1 MATRWQVPREV
12 PWHTPFPLPAD
23 TAEVLMERGGAC
35 DNLSLLMNRLLAY
48 AVGRGRAN
56 LVREFQDRR
65 ALVLD
70 YTLQA
75 ELIAALQARWEAL
88 AQSLDALTFR
98 ASPEWRVV
106 IGLGSN
112 RLLEGGM
119 TLHQTLGVP
128 LVPASALKGVARRY
142 AAAVAEASADVIHVL
157 FGEEPPAS
165 KQGELIFLD
174 GIPNGPPHLERDVMN
189 PHYARYYGGLGQVP
203 PADYLN
209 PRPVFFL
216 TIGRQSLYS
225 FGIASAT
232 GNAAVVERGREWLQQ
247 GLQQL
252 GIGAKTAAGY
262 GYWQLAAEA

>member
-1 MATRWQVPREV
+1 V

-35 DNLSLLMNRLLAY
+35 DNLSLLMHRLLAY
-48 AVGRGRAN
+48 ADVRGSAT

-70 YTLQA
+70 YTPLA
-75 ELIAALQARWEAL
+75 ELIAALHSRWEAM
-88 AQSLDALTFR
+88 ARSLGAVTFR

-112 RLLEGGM
+112 RLLEGGI

-128 LVPASALKGVARRY
+128 IVPASALKGVARRY
-142 AAAVAEASADVIHVL
+142 AEAVAEAPANVIQAL

-165 KQGELIFLD
+165 QQGDLIFLD
-174 GIPNGPPHLERDVMN
+174 GVPSAPPRLERDVMN
-189 PHYARYYGGLGQVP
+189 PHYTRYYGGLGRVP

-216 TIGRQSLYS
+216 TIGRQSPYA

-232 GNAAVVERGREWLQQ
+232 GHTAAVAQGREWLQQ
-247 GLQQL
+247 GLQHL

-262 GYWQLAAEA
+262 GYWDIEATA